1 MTLRWGFKR
10 EAEAIGREIRSELGL
25 QASDPLDPC
34 QLARHLDIPIVP
46 LSGLRTTASGPV
58 QYLFDVEP
66 EAFSAVTVFRG
77 VHRTIVHNDAHSSG
91 RQASNVTHEASHGLL
106 LHPPTPALD
115 DRGCRIWDQVI
126 EEEAT
131 WLAGVLLVPE
141 SAALIIARRGTP
153 LAVAAAE
160 FGVSEQMMDWRLNV
174 TGARLR
180 RERARRRRVV

>member
-25 QASDPLDPC
+25 QASDPLDPW
-34 QLARHLDIPIVP
+34 QLARPLDIPVVP

-58 QYLFDVEP
+58 
-66 EAFSAVTVFRG
+66 
-77 VHRTIVHNDAHSSG
+77 
-91 RQASNVTHEASHGLL
+91 